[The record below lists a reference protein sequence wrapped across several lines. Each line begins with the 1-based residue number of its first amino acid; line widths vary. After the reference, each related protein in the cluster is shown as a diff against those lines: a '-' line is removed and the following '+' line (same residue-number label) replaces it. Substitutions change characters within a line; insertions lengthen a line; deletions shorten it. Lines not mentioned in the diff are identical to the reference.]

1 MYKHILVPTD
11 GSPLSRSASLAAV
24 KLASEVGARITGL
37 FAAPVA
43 TPLEYRGL
51 LPVGI
56 RTPKENAAMIEKVAQ
71 RYLKV
76 LEKAATAAGV
86 RYESIHIISDFPA
99 DSILKAA
106 KKHKCDLIYMASHG
120 RRGIKGVLLGS
131 VTQKVLAHAD
141 ISVLVHR

>member
-24 KLASEVGARITGL
+24 KFATALGARITGL
-37 FAAPVA
+37 FAAPAA

-56 RTPKENAAMIEKVAQ
+56 RTPQENAAMIEKAAQ
-71 RYLKV
+71 RYLEGI
-76 LEKAATAAGV
+76 EKAATAAGV
-86 RYESIHIISDFPA
+86 RYQPVHVTSDFPA

-120 RRGIKGVLLGS
+120 RRGIKGMLLGS